1 MAKSNRR
8 GFVQQIRDQKFY
20 IEICFYNQIEGQKS
34 ISIPFFYIDS
44 LKIVENLQH
53 WATNAELV
61 LNTDFEI
68 FTRGTTQKVVTDR
81 GSVDK
86 IAAPYIDRPDGRNKV
101 GIRIYPV
108 SPNNDQNV
116 FPKYRWEM
124 SFDFIVYQIEDLP
137 TQNSQRKK
145 RKYYLIDERY
155 QILKERNIEWSTR
168 IMAAPTYSKLPYELT
183 DEESSMNPNDVLREI
198 INLAA
203 SNPDPSIGVTDP
215 IKVGY
220 SEEESIDK
228 PTVPLNT
235 FNTDLW
241 DSGIITNKLPA
252 NTIARSFA
260 LDDMEYILPF
270 CVGSDGY
277 PVILDFGRSSVDKS
291 WHLISLKK
299 LFELST
305 QDQVERLLI
314 EDGLSPSDSE
324 PYVARADTS
333 ESSNIKNF
341 TSGLASRISKYN
353 FSPMVATDDNEILN
367 KAVHFYNHATGEF
380 SILMEKN
387 TAKSVLEGFKEI
399 AQNSLYSFKNGYSP
413 QIISTINQTKA
424 KGLMTTNELSFSG
437 PFIPENV
444 ARNHMMLDFLFLS
457 QSVTFQALGLTLR
470 TPGKFIFID
479 RMASAD
485 SNPFDDRFL
494 GQWLM
499 TKVSHLFTQETYVN
513 EVVAVK
519 VDSFGK
525 LFPEEDNKL

>member
-1 MAKSNRR
+1 MATPKRK

-20 IEICFYNQIEGQKS
+20 IEVCFYNQIEGQEP

-44 LKIVENLQH
+44 LKIVESLQH
-53 WATNAELV
+53 WATTAELT

-68 FTRGTTQKVVTDR
+68 FARGTTQKVVTDN
-81 GSVDK
+81 GKIDK
-86 IAAPYIDRPDGRNKV
+86 IAAPYIDRTDGRNRISV
-101 GIRIYPV
+101 RIYPI
-108 SPNNDQNV
+108 SPNNDENV

-124 SFDFIVYQIEDLP
+124 SFDFVVVDVEDLP

-145 RKYYLIDERY
+145 RKYILVDERY

-168 IMAAPTYSKLPYELT
+168 IMAAATYSKLPYELT

-203 SNPDPSIGVTDP
+203 SNPDPSVGINDP

-220 SEEESIDK
+220 SEEGSIDK
-228 PTVPLNT
+228 PTIPLNN
-235 FNTDLW
+235 FNSDLW
-241 DSGIITNKLPA
+241 DIGSVSNKLQA
-252 NTIARSFA
+252 NNVAKTFA
-260 LDDMEYILPF
+260 LDDLESILPF
-270 CVGSDGY
+270 CTGTDGY
-277 PVILDFGRSSVDKS
+277 PVILDFGRSSVDKA

-299 LFELST
+299 LFQMSNEE
-305 QDQVERLLI
+305 QVERLLI

-324 PYVARADTS
+324 PYVARADAS
-333 ESSNIKNF
+333 ESNNVKNF
-341 TSGLASRISKYN
+341 TSGLASRISKYK
-353 FSPMVATDDNEILN
+353 FSPMVATDDNKILN
-367 KAVHFYNHATGEF
+367 KAVHFYNHTTGEF
-380 SILMEKN
+380 SILMEQN

-399 AQNSLYSFKNGYSP
+399 AQNGLYSFKNGYSP
-413 QIISTINQTKA
+413 QIISNLNQTKA
-424 KGLMTTNELSFSG
+424 KGLMTTNELSLSG
-437 PFIPENV
+437 PFIPENS
-444 ARNHMMLDFLFLS
+444 ARNEMLLDFLFLS

-470 TPGKFIFID
+470 APGKFIFID
-479 RMASAD
+479 RIASAD

-525 LFPEEDNKL
+525 LFPEEDNKF